1 MKQSREDLRKVTF
14 RYRYNAETGQTTL
27 VIDVESPSEDLP
39 HEHKRDMREMAEE
52 LLGIPLSE
60 LPEEIEV
67 NLRAKHAHPHPH
79 PHPPEEDHQHERNKE
94 KA

>member
-1 MKQSREDLRKVTF
+1 MNQSREDLRKVTF

-52 LLGIPLSE
+52 LLGVPLSE

-67 NLRAKHAHPHPH
+67 NLRAKHTHPHPH
-79 PHPPEEDHQHERNKE
+79 LPEEDQQQERNKE

>member
-27 VIDVESPSEDLP
+27 VIDVESPADDMP
-39 HEHKRDMREMAEE
+39 HEHKRDMKEMAEE
-52 LLGIPLSE
+52 LLGIPLGD

-67 NLRAKHAHPHPH
+67 NLRSKHAHPHPH
-79 PHPPEEDHQHERNKE
+79 PEPSEAETQAERQKV
-94 KA
+94 KG